1 MNLFCQLH
9 VKSRRKKRRHLETLR
24 NVKKTAT
31 AIFCEKKCSAEN
43 NSNEMHETFLWR
55 HILMI
60 FIFDFMVIKNE
71 VTRLFQKLFK
81 ISFPNYIFA
90 VKV

>member
-1 MNLFCQLH
+1 M
-9 VKSRRKKRRHLETLR
+9 SKKQQPRFFA
-24 NVKKTAT
+24 K
-31 AIFCEKKCSAEN
+31 KKCSAEN

-71 VTRLFQKLFK
+71 VTRLFQKLLK
-81 ISFPNYIFA
+81 ISSPNYIFA